1 MARFF
6 GLVFGSQPE
15 QPKALEVNV
24 DTVYVRNKI
33 ERVIAQQE
41 GDFEGWKYEETQY
54 NLKEFQ
60 ETMGKNTGV
69 LKVDVA
75 DVAEV
80 LTTTMLDTLSL
91 GEVLAEV
98 LETNATLKMELEGL
112 KKQLN
117 GGIQ

>member
-1 MARFF
+1 MAKFF

-60 ETMGKNTGV
+60 ETVGKNTNV
-69 LKVDVA
+69 LKIDVA
-75 DVAEV
+75 DVAEFASSMIEDSISMAE
-80 LTTTMLDTLSL
+80 TMGELIEMNVMLS
-91 GEVLAEV
+91 AR
-98 LETNATLKMELEGL
+98 LEELEAKL
-112 KKQLN
+112 V
-117 GGIQ
+117 

>member
-1 MARFF
+1 MAKFF

-24 DTVYVRNKI
+24 DTVYVRSNI
-33 ERVIAQQE
+33 ERVE
-41 GDFEGWKYEETQY
+41 KEDFKGWQYEETQY

-60 ETMGKNTGV
+60 ETVGKDTGV

-98 LETNATLKMELEGL
+98 LETNAMLMMELEGL
-112 KKQLN
+112 KQQLN

>member
-60 ETMGKNTGV
+60 ETIGKNTNV
-69 LKVDVA
+69 LKIDVA
-75 DVAEV
+75 DVAET
-80 LTTTMLDTLSL
+80 LASTFTDTSSL
-91 GEVLAEV
+91 GETLGELVMIN
-98 LETNATLKMELEGL
+98 LELIARLEKL
-112 KKQLN
+112 EKLVASK
-117 GGIQ
+117 